1 MKNKVNIFL
10 ADDLHQQGIDLLKEK
25 FNVVSLKSLTNKEL
39 IRKLIEFSPK
49 SNTAKDSLVVRSVRK
64 IDREFLQKTVKN
76 TNIKLIC
83 TVSAGFDN
91 IDVKAAAEAGI
102 DIMNVAGANS
112 ISAAEFTFGL
122 ILASV
127 KNIVPANSLM
137 QKGKFDYSV
146 FRNTEL
152 SGKTIGIIGVGRIG
166 SKVAS
171 MSKAF
176 GMKIIAN
183 DINKS
188 LIKKYRFIKFVP
200 LNTLLGSSDIVT
212 IHTPLDSSTR
222 YLINK
227 NNISLLKPDSVLIN
241 TARGGVV
248 NEAALQSAL
257 KKRKLSCA
265 CIDVFER
272 EPGFDKKFMK
282 LNNLVLT
289 PHLAGKT
296 SESRKRMAVEA
307 ALKITKYFQNS
318 RRSRKLID

>member
-248 NEAALQSAL
+248 NEAALLSAF
-257 KKRKLSCA
+257 KKRKLRCA
-265 CIDVFER
+265 CIDVFES
-272 EPGFDKKFMK
+272 EPGFDKKFLK
-282 LNNLVLT
+282 FKNLVLT